1 MKKTALYKEHINLN
15 AKMVDFADHM
25 MPVNYS
31 NGIQFE
37 YNSIRNG
44 NGMFDVSHMGQIVV
58 EGEESLQL
66 LQFCLIND
74 LKNIKI
80 GEAQYSAICNEEG
93 GIKDDIIV
101 YCNKKNYMLIV
112 NASNCKKIFNWIKYN
127 NNWSCKVTNISNEFS
142 LLAVQGPLS
151 RKTLKKLFK
160 KDIDLNFYNH
170 KTIEYNQ
177 EHIFISR
184 TGYTGELGYE
194 ILVNSTTA
202 IKIWRGL
209 IKLGVTPCGLA
220 VRDILRIEMKY
231 CLYGN
236 DINEDITPIEAGLNW
251 IVKFSKEFI
260 GKKKLLNQKKNGIS
274 KKIIGFKMVDKCIP
288 RHGYKLYSGKK
299 EIGFVTSGTFSIG
312 LKLGIGMA
320 YVESKFQDKDIFLS
334 IRGKRKKG
342 RVVNSSFITETSLHD

>member
-58 EGEESLQL
+58 EGDESLQL

-127 NNWSCKVTNISNEFS
+127 NNWSDKYEGGSAVGWLDKKSKNNIVKTCRLSDEIKEKVLLLKMDIQGGEYKCLLGAEQLIDNYGVDIMIIEFTGDKKILDFLEKKDYIVFDLEYVQWNVKNNESTFNNKKVIPEEKFILSNGLPARRIFYSDRPSDVNNYIQFLNNFPNKDFDGQQTDLLCIHKSAYDKIFPLLENISKGKQS
-142 LLAVQGPLS
+142 
-151 RKTLKKLFK
+151 
-160 KDIDLNFYNH
+160 
-170 KTIEYNQ
+170 
-177 EHIFISR
+177 IFIKIKD
-184 TGYTGELGYE
+184 YLFNNKVI
-194 ILVNSTTA
+194 IL
-202 IKIWRGL
+202 IFL
-209 IKLGVTPCGLA
+209 IFIIV
-220 VRDILRIEMKY
+220 Y
-231 CLYGN
+231 LYG
-236 DINEDITPIEAGLNW
+236 E
-251 IVKFSKEFI
+251 KS
-260 GKKKLLNQKKNGIS
+260 
-274 KKIIGFKMVDKCIP
+274 
-288 RHGYKLYSGKK
+288 
-299 EIGFVTSGTFSIG
+299 
-312 LKLGIGMA
+312 
-320 YVESKFQDKDIFLS
+320 
-334 IRGKRKKG
+334 
-342 RVVNSSFITETSLHD
+342 